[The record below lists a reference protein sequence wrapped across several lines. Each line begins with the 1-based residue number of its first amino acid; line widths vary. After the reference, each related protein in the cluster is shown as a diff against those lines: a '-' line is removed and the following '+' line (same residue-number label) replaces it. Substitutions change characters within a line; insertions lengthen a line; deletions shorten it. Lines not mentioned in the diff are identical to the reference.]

1 MYRTICRQYLIEND
15 FCLKF
20 DFIQK
25 TWNIMHILN
34 GEIFMEL
41 IIRGNLFDF
50 FSKKKHNQPYV
61 ILIKCIEI
69 EWSISLK
76 GSHLL
81 LACKK
86 ALIGSINR
94 FLETDCYIE
103 WIVDVFESQTKA
115 IWMFTPSEWYN
126 IYAIVKMI

>member
-34 GEIFMEL
+34 GEIFIEL

-50 FSKKKHNQPYV
+50 FSKTETQPAVCYINKMYRNWMINLVKGFTFVASMQKSFNWLNYCTQSTGSWKLIV
-61 ILIKCIEI
+61 ISNESSMFSNPKRKRSEC
-69 EWSISLK
+69 
-76 GSHLL
+76 LL
-81 LACKK
+81 LQNDT
-86 ALIGSINR
+86 I
-94 FLETDCYIE
+94 FM
-103 WIVDVFESQTKA
+103 Q
-115 IWMFTPSEWYN
+115 
-126 IYAIVKMI
+126 

>member
-1 MYRTICRQYLIEND
+1 MYRTICWQYLIEND

-50 FSKKKHNQPYV
+50 FSKKTQQPAV
-61 ILIKCIEI
+61 
-69 EWSISLK
+69 
-76 GSHLL
+76 
-81 LACKK
+81 
-86 ALIGSINR
+86 
-94 FLETDCYIE
+94 CYINKMYRN
-103 WIVDVFESQTKA
+103 WMINLVKGFTFVASMQKSFNWLNQQVLGNWLLYRMNRRCFRIPNESDLNVYS
-115 IWMFTPSEWYN
+115 FR
-126 IYAIVKMI
+126 MIQYLCNS